1 MFAKP
6 HRCLGITLL
15 ATALCVQAPLAHAGI
30 VTTEQLTAQHDRNA
44 ERARIHAFLERA
56 SVRNQIQAM
65 GLDSIDADARVAAMN
80 DREVDSLAQQID
92 ALPAGGNPAGF
103 TNDQLIIVLLIA
115 ILVAVLVSL

>member
-6 HRCLGITLL
+6 CRSLGIALL
-15 ATALCVQAPLAHAGI
+15 ASALCLQAPLAHAGI
-30 VTTEQLTAQHDRNA
+30 VTTEQLTAQHDRDA
-44 ERARIHAFLERA
+44 ERARIRAFLDRA
-56 SVRNQIQAM
+56 SVRNKIQAM
-65 GLDSIDADARVAAMN
+65 GLEGMDADARVAAMN
-80 DREVDSLAQQID
+80 DQEVHSVAQQID